1 MPTFGDET
9 LFSLTTEEPSGQ
21 ADMALSMRLRE
32 WGLFLAWVAAT
43 AAGYF
48 VVGSIFH
55 FPGGP
60 GPSVSLEA
68 AAGGLVFGSVTGL
81 LIGTLQWLV
90 LRGRMPK
97 AGRWVWATAL
107 GIAITHGIV
116 DGAPD
121 SINLALLTLPG
132 LAVLGSL
139 QARLLRRLVNR
150 VIWVLPYVV
159 VALAYYG
166 GKPDWRLTPVELL
179 FTLPGSLVFFL
190 ALSTG
195 AVLTRESLFSP
206 QRTAIAAARSSG
218 SQ

>member
-21 ADMALSMRLRE
+21 ADMARSMRLRV

-60 GPSVSLEA
+60 GPSLSLEA

-97 AGRWVWATAL
+97 AGRWV
-107 GIAITHGIV
+107 
-116 DGAPD
+116 
-121 SINLALLTLPG
+121 
-132 LAVLGSL
+132 
-139 QARLLRRLVNR
+139 
-150 VIWVLPYVV
+150 
-159 VALAYYG
+159 
-166 GKPDWRLTPVELL
+166 
-179 FTLPGSLVFFL
+179 
-190 ALSTG
+190 
-195 AVLTRESLFSP
+195 
-206 QRTAIAAARSSG
+206 
-218 SQ
+218 